1 MNRYHVLT
9 LFPEMIQNGLGTSIT
24 GRAIEKGAIGLEAVN
39 IRDYA
44 GNRYGKVDDYPYGGG
59 AGMVMQA
66 EPVYQAWKAVT
77 EQIGRRARTIYVT
90 PQGAVFT
97 QAMAQELAKE
107 EDLIF
112 LCGHYEGVD
121 ERVLEEIVTDYVSIG
136 DYVLTGGE
144 LPAMV
149 MIDAI
154 SRMVPGV
161 LSNETSA
168 ESESFQD
175 GLLEYPQYSRP
186 EEWHGRRVPE
196 VLLSGHHARIEKWR
210 LEQSVSRTRE
220 RRPDLYEAYQKE
232 QESRFEIR
240 CVNEGVR
247 YRAKEGQTILE
258 AEIAAGI
265 TPDAPC
271 GGQGTCGKCR
281 VEVNG
286 KSILA
291 CQTKVEPGMRID
303 TGKKKR
309 TRAQILASGR
319 RREVPLAPGKLPR
332 EVEHPLLAAVDVG
345 STTVA
350 AYLMD
355 GLTGEQLAVKSR
367 MNPQRQ
373 YGADVVTRGSYA
385 MEKGA
390 SALSSCIREAV
401 DGLLFEAAQSCG
413 RKAEEIVRI
422 AMVGNSCMHH
432 LFLELPVDTLVMAP
446 YEPKGKEALTL
457 PALECGLVS
466 CPHAEVL
473 WLANIGGFVGA
484 DTVGCILASGISEEA
499 EMTLLVDIG
508 TNGEMVLGN
517 RDGLL
522 ACSTAAGPAFEGAKI
537 TCGMRGSE
545 GAIDR
550 VWVEKDRL
558 SYHVIGGGEAR
569 GICGSG
575 LLDAAACL
583 LRLGRI
589 DEGGRMEE
597 PWYFTENVYLNQK
610 DIRELQL
617 AKAAICAGIRL
628 LCAQRGITP
637 EQIGKVWLAGA
648 FGNYMNPSSAC
659 AIGMFPEELNGRIC
673 SIGNAAGEG
682 ARMAALNQEAYE
694 ESSRLA
700 ADTEFVELAHK
711 EEFQEIF
718 VKELGFP
725 ERT

>member
-1 MNRYHVLT
+1 MSRYHVLT

-24 GRAIEKGAIGLEAVN
+24 GRAIEKGTIDVQTVN

-44 GNRYGKVDDYPYGGG
+44 GNKYGKVDDYPYGGG

-77 EQIGRRARTIYVT
+77 EHVDHPVRTIYVT
-90 PQGAVFT
+90 PQGKVFS
-97 QAMAQELAKE
+97 QSMAEEFAKE

-168 ESESFQD
+168 ETESFQD

-186 EEWHGRRVPE
+186 EEWHGRKVPE
-196 VLLSGHHARIEKWR
+196 VLLSGHHAKVEKWR
-210 LEQSVSRTRE
+210 LEQSLLRTE
-220 RRPDLYEAYQKE
+220 QRRPDLYETYRKE
-232 QESRFEIR
+232 QESMFEIR
-240 CVNEGVR
+240 FVSEGIRFRV
-247 YRAKEGQTILE
+247 KEGQTVLD

-265 TPDAPC
+265 QPDAPC
-271 GGQGTCGKCR
+271 GGQGKCGKCR
-281 VEVNG
+281 VTVNG
-286 KSILA
+286 NSVLA
-291 CQTKVEPGMRID
+291 CQTKAEPGMRID
-303 TGKKKR
+303 TGKKKK
-309 TRAQILASGR
+309 TKTQILASGIR
-319 RREVPLAPGKLPR
+319 KDIPFAPGKLPE

-345 STTVA
+345 STTVVV
-350 AYLMD
+350 YLMD
-355 GLTGEQLAVKSR
+355 GITGEQLAVKSCL
-367 MNPQRQ
+367 NPQRQ
-373 YGADVVTRGSYA
+373 YGADIVIRGNYA
-385 MEKGA
+385 MEQGA
-390 SALSSCIREAV
+390 AALSGCIRDAV
-401 DGLLFEAAQSCG
+401 NGLLSEAAASCG
-413 RKAEEIVRI
+413 RSAEEIVKI
-422 AMVGNSCMHH
+422 SMVGNSCMHH
-432 LFLELPVDTLVMAP
+432 LFLEIPVDSLVKAP
-446 YEPKGKEALTL
+446 YEPKVKEALRL
-457 PALECGLVS
+457 PASDCGLTA
-466 CPHAEVL
+466 CPYGEVL

-484 DTVGCILASGISEEA
+484 DTTGCILASGISAEE
-499 EMTLLVDIG
+499 EITLLVDIG

-517 RDGLL
+517 REGLL

-537 TCGMRGSE
+537 ACGMRGSE

-550 VWVEKDRL
+550 VWIEKGRL
-558 SYHVIGGGEAR
+558 SYHVIGGGEAK

-575 LLDAAACL
+575 LLDAVSCL
-583 LRLGRI
+583 LRLGMI
-589 DEGGRMEE
+589 DEGGRMEQE
-597 PWYFTENVYLNQK
+597 WHFTDDVYLCQK

-628 LCAQRGITP
+628 LCSQRGIVP
-637 EQIGKVWLAGA
+637 EQIGQVWLAGA

-659 AIGMFPEELNGRIC
+659 AIGMFPAELNGKIR

-682 ARMAALNQEAYE
+682 ARMAVLNEREYE
-694 ESSRLA
+694 ESSCLA
-700 ADTEFVELAHK
+700 ANTEFVELALK
-711 EEFQEIF
+711 QEFQEVF
-718 VKELGFP
+718 VDELSFP
-725 ERT
+725 E

>member
-1 MNRYHVLT
+1 MSRYHVLT
-9 LFPEMIQNGLGTSIT
+9 LFPEMIENGLGTSIT
-24 GRAIEKGAIGLEAVN
+24 GRAIEKGIIGLETVN

-77 EQIGRRARTIYVT
+77 ERIGRKARTIYVT
-90 PQGAVFT
+90 PQGRVFT
-97 QAMAQELAKE
+97 QSMAEELARE
-107 EDLIF
+107 EELIF

-121 ERVLEEIVTDYVSIG
+121 ERVLEEVVTDYVSIG

-196 VLLSGHHARIEKWR
+196 VLLSGHHARVEKWR
-210 LEQSVSRTRE
+210 LEQSLLRTQE

-232 QESRFEIR
+232 QESMFEIR
-240 CVNEGVR
+240 FVSEGIRCRV
-247 YRAKEGQTILE
+247 KEGQTILD

-265 TPDAPC
+265 QPDAPC

-281 VEVNG
+281 VTVNG
-286 KSILA
+286 KSVLA
-291 CQTKVEPGMRID
+291 CQTKAESGMRID
-303 TGKKKR
+303 TGKKKK
-309 TRAQILASGR
+309 TKAQILASGS
-319 RREVPLAPGKLPR
+319 RREVALAPGKLPE
-332 EVEHPLLAAVDVG
+332 EVENPLLAAVDVG
-345 STTVA
+345 STTVV

-355 GLTGEQLAVKSR
+355 GKTGEQLAVKSR
-367 MNPQRQ
+367 MNPQAQ
-373 YGADVVTRGSYA
+373 YGADVVMRGNYA

-390 SALSSCIREAV
+390 SALSGCIREAV
-401 DGLLFEAAQSCG
+401 NSLLIEAAEDCG
-413 RKAEEIVRI
+413 RSAEEIVKI
-422 AMVGNSCMHH
+422 SMVGNSCMHH
-432 LFLELPVDTLVMAP
+432 LFLEIPVDSLVKAP
-446 YEPKGKEALTL
+446 YEPKVKEALQL
-457 PALECGLVS
+457 PASACGLTA
-466 CPHAEVL
+466 CPHGEVL

-484 DTVGCILASGISEEA
+484 DTTGCMLASGISGEEEA
-499 EMTLLVDIG
+499 TLLVDIG
-508 TNGEMVLGN
+508 TNGEMVLGS
-517 RDGLL
+517 RAGLL

-550 VWVEKDRL
+550 VWIEKGKL
-558 SYHVIGGGEAR
+558 SYHVIGGGKAK

-583 LRLGRI
+583 LKLGI
-589 DEGGRMEE
+589 MDEGGRMEQE
-597 PWYFTENVYLNQK
+597 WHFTEEVYLNQR

-628 LCAQRGITP
+628 LCSQRGITP
-637 EQIGKVWLAGA
+637 EEIGQVWLAGA
-648 FGNYMNPSSAC
+648 FGNYLNPSSAC
-659 AIGMFPEELNGRIC
+659 AIGMFPKELNGKIR
-673 SIGNAAGEG
+673 SVGNAAGEG
-682 ARMAALNQEAYE
+682 ARMAVLNEEAYE

-700 ADTEFVELAHK
+700 SETQFVELALK
-711 EEFQEIF
+711 KEFQEVF
-718 VKELGFP
+718 VDELGFP
-725 ERT
+725 E